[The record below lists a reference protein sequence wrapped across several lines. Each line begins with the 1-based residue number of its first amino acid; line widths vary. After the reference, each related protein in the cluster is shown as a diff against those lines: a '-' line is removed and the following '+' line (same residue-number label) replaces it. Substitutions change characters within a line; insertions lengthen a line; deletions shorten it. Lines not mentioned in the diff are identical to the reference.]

1 MTRQSLDRISD
12 RITLRHVRLPSARM
26 GRSGRR
32 PDRRRHVWTL
42 MGGVAGSLI
51 LFWVMLQLGP
61 ASSDAQT
68 TASTSAP
75 AMPQSVTGT
84 PLDAS
89 SEGKGTADVAVPA
102 PPVVQG
108 PAIDTPR
115 EIIDMLD
122 LRKSDLDR
130 REQAIRQEEARL
142 LALKAEVESVLA
154 RSEAMQKRLEEAQQK
169 AQKQAAAQKAQQ
181 DQLLTDRKASAAKQV
196 QEQKAQN
203 QAQLAKMYESMPAE
217 DAAARLEQMPER
229 KAIEMLRLVKGKTA
243 GAILSQMK
251 AERAAKLTEQLLAAA
266 P

>member
-1 MTRQSLDRISD
+1 MTRQSLDRVSD
-12 RITLRHVRLPSARM
+12 RITLRHARPASTRM

-84 PLDAS
+84 PPDAP
-89 SEGKGTADVAVPA
+89 SEGNGPAAVVPA
-102 PPVVQG
+102 APVAQG

-181 DQLLTDRKASAAKQV
+181 DQVLTDRKASAAKQV

-251 AERAAKLTEQLLAAA
+251 AERAAKLTEQLLAVA